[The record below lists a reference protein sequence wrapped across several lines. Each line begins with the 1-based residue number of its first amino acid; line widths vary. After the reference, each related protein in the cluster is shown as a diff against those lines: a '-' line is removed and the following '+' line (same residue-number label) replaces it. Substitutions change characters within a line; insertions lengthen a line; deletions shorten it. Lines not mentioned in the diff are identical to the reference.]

1 MLDYREFCEMVRRK
15 KKQENNQNWTRILM
29 SYLLL
34 SFWLGGGAKE
44 VKNSIHVRPF
54 RTCFSTTLITAVNIL
69 KDPRP
74 GHPQF
79 DYNLAEVKLFLKRG
93 LPWLTCTCRLASNRA
108 SCIFYGIVYY
118 SNIPS
123 MVRSPLLWASSLNSC
138 ITNMMKNTEHWS
150 WPEGWHDR
158 PQSDRSRGIFSPA
171 GQAPRPG
178 SQGAIRSVN
187 VVIQPASNQRYF
199 KIYWPEK
206 SPLYQDTR
214 HRLSRA
220 FWKLPPPCH
229 WDPRCQDWKV
239 ALHLSLL
246 KCLWPVN

>member
-1 MLDYREFCEMVRRK
+1 
-15 KKQENNQNWTRILM
+15 
-29 SYLLL
+29 
-34 SFWLGGGAKE
+34 
-44 VKNSIHVRPF
+44 
-54 RTCFSTTLITAVNIL
+54 
-69 KDPRP
+69 
-74 GHPQF
+74 
-79 DYNLAEVKLFLKRG
+79 
-93 LPWLTCTCRLASNRA
+93 
-108 SCIFYGIVYY
+108 
-118 SNIPS
+118 

-158 PQSDRSRGIFSPA
+158 PQSGRSRGIFSPA

-178 SQGAIRSVN
+178 SQGATRSVD

-199 KIYWPEK
+199 NIYWPEK

-239 ALHLSLL
+239 ALHTSFVFIKTGNIFDLWINGAEQQRRSRFSDDWKAKIIECCSNLKMCTSLFS
-246 KCLWPVN
+246 KVFFSFFGVFWGVWRTTET